1 MSVPPDVGNL
11 SYTDNKA
18 DVYARKSSNLVL
30 SADLNRD
37 GYQDW
42 IYRTTS
48 GAVYWDHVVLNSAR
62 DDGSWASTEIFTNWK
77 TRNNG
82 TFSSPS
88 RVGGGWSQYNAL
100 VGKGDFTGDGKA
112 DLLIRNV
119 GGPLY
124 LYPGTGK
131 ATSEIF
137 GTPKPLGTGFQRY
150 GIFG

>member
-1 MSVPPDVGNL
+1 MPPDVGNL

-62 DDGSWASTEIFTNWK
+62 DDGSWASTKIFTNWK
-77 TRNNG
+77 TRKQRHLQLAFARRRRLEPVQRAG
-82 TFSSPS
+82 
-88 RVGGGWSQYNAL
+88 RQG
-100 VGKGDFTGDGKA
+100 
-112 DLLIRNV
+112 
-119 GGPLY
+119 
-124 LYPGTGK
+124 
-131 ATSEIF
+131 SEIF
-137 GTPKPLGTGFQRY
+137 GTPKPLGTGFQQY